1 MNETNC
7 EKMLMAKMADL
18 DGEEMNLSS
27 EEINVHLADC
37 ENCRREIERMQNV
50 DKLFKRQIRRELSAD
65 LWSEI
70 EERIV
75 TEKTLPIGWRP
86 LTILGVVLVGYK
98 LLEIIPDRNFG
109 LIFNLLP
116 IVSAFALFVFLRE
129 NPFKINTEIMP
140 EK

>member
-7 EKMLMAKMADL
+7 EKVLMAKMADM

-50 DKLFKRQIRRELSAD
+50 DNLFNRQIRRELSAD

-86 LTILGVVLVGYK
+86 LTILGAVLVGYK

-116 IVSAFALFVFLRE
+116 LVFAFALFVFLRE

>member
-7 EKMLMAKMADL
+7 EKMLMAKMADM
-18 DGEEMNLSS
+18 DGEEINVSS
-27 EEINVHLADC
+27 EEINAHLADC

-50 DKLFKRQIRRELSAD
+50 DNLFKRQIRREQSAD

-86 LTILGVVLVGYK
+86 LTILGAVLVGYK
-98 LLEIIPDRNFG
+98 LLEIIPDWNFG

-116 IVSAFALFVFLRE
+116 LVFVAAIFVFLRE